1 MTRLEDVLAGTAA
14 QDRAALIAYLPVG
27 YPSVPQSLEAMRTVV
42 EAGADVVEIG
52 FPYSDPVMDGPVIQA
67 AAQRAL
73 ESGVHPAD
81 IFAAV
86 RAVADAG
93 GAAVVMSY
101 WNPILAYGVDRFAA
115 DLAAAGGSGIITP
128 DLIPDEAAEWIEA
141 ADRHGLCPIFLVAPS
156 STTARIAMTTAACRG
171 FVYTTALM
179 GVTGERGSV
188 SGDAAALVARVR
200 EATAVSHLPVCV
212 GLGVSTGA
220 QAAQIAGFADGV
232 IVGSALVKALDQSR
246 GFPEALSSLA
256 EVTRELR
263 AGVEQGREGRTG

>member
-1 MTRLEDVLAGTAA
+1 MTRLEDVLAATRA

-27 YPSVPQSLEAMRTVV
+27 FPSVPESLEAMRTVV

-73 ESGVHPAD
+73 EQGVHIAD

-101 WNPILAYGVDRFAA
+101 WNPILRYGVDRFAA

-141 ADRHGLCPIFLVAPS
+141 ADTHGLCPIFLVAPS
-156 STTARIAMTTAACRG
+156 STTDRIAMTTAACRG

-179 GVTGERGSV
+179 GVTGERASV
-188 SGDAAALVARVR
+188 GDEAAALVARVR
-200 EATAVSHLPVCV
+200 EATSESHLPVCV
-212 GLGVSTGA
+212 GLGISTRE
-220 QAAQIAGFADGV
+220 QAAELAVVADGV
-232 IVGSALVKALDQSR
+232 IVGSALVRALDPSR
-246 GFPEALSSLA
+246 EFPEALATLRQTAS
-256 EVTRELR
+256 ELR
-263 AGVEQGREGRTG
+263 AGVGEGRRG